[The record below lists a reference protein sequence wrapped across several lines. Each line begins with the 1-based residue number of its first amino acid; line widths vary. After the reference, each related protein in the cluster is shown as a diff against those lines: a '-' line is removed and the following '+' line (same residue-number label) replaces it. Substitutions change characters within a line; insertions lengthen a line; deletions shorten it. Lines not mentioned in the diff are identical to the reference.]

1 MSKKAAD
8 HHRKAS
14 EHHEKAAFHHAEAA
28 KHHLTNAFEKA
39 AHHTSL
45 AQAHQHHATHHM
57 GEALQAHL
65 TDHGSG
71 LPAEPVGSTAASGS
85 GASKDVKAT
94 DSRSPLTTPGDVKK
108 APMDVAADNRKP
120 ATGTASQEPK
130 DAAKKTN
137 EVKTVGERVKK
148 HRR

>member
-14 EHHEKAAFHHAEAA
+14 EHHQQAAVHHAEAA

-39 AHHTSL
+39 AHHASL

-57 GEALQAHL
+57 AEALQAHL

-71 LPAEPVGSTAASGS
+71 LGAEPAGSTAGPAG
-85 GASKDVKAT
+85 GADQNVTAT
-94 DSRSPLTTPGDVKK
+94 DSRSHLTPPGEVKK
-108 APMDVAADNRKP
+108 AKMDVAADNMKGATRKVEQNPKGAARKP
-120 ATGTASQEPK
+120 RDIKNT
-130 DAAKKTN
+130 
-137 EVKTVGERVKK
+137 GERTKK
-148 HRR
+148 HNR

>member
-8 HHRKAS
+8 HHRRAS

-28 KHHLTNAFEKA
+28 KYHLTNAFEKA

-45 AQAHQHHATHHM
+45 AQAHQHHATQQM

-71 LPAEPVGSTAASGS
+71 LSAEPVGSAAASGS
-85 GASKDVKAT
+85 GAT
-94 DSRSPLTTPGDVKK
+94 DSRSPLTTPGGKK

-120 ATGTASQEPK
+120 ATGTASPEPR

-137 EVKTVGERVKK
+137 EAKTVGERVKK

>member
-108 APMDVAADNRKP
+108 APMDVAANNRKP

-130 DAAKKTN
+130 DAAKKTS
-137 EVKTVGERVKK
+137 EVKAVGERVKK

>member
-8 HHRKAS
+8 HHRIAS
-14 EHHEKAAFHHAEAA
+14 EHHEKAALHHAEAA

-45 AQAHQHHATHHM
+45 AQAHQHHATQQT

-71 LPAEPVGSTAASGS
+71 QSAEPGGSTAASDS
-85 GASKDVKAT
+85 GASKDVKGTQA
-94 DSRSPLTTPGDVKK
+94 RSPLSTPGEVKK
-108 APMDVAADNRKP
+108 PKIDVAADNVR
-120 ATGTASQEPK
+120 G
-130 DAAKKTN
+130 AAGKRSKKQS
-137 EVKTVGERVKK
+137 R
-148 HRR
+148 

>member
-39 AHHTSL
+39 AHHASL

-71 LPAEPVGSTAASGS
+71 LSAEHAPSAGGSVG
-85 GASKDVKAT
+85 GAGTDVKAP
-94 DSRSPLTTPGDVKK
+94 DSRSPFTTPGEVKK
-108 APMDVAADNRKP
+108 AKIDIAADNLK
-120 ATGTASQEPK
+120 G
-130 DAAKKTN
+130 AAKAA
-137 EVKTVGERVKK
+137 
-148 HRR
+148 HDP